1 MLGEFGIGI
10 VELIHLQVI
19 SIAGIFEILARLKKM
34 GFSACAENI
43 NGTNTLSCSLAGANI

>member
-10 VELIHLQVI
+10 MELIHLQVI

-34 GFSACAENI
+34 GFSACAENT